1 MRIIY
6 FMIAM
11 FLCSP
16 CFSQTVYRGAVNSI
30 PNKMVYSEQIEQI
43 QETDEPTKFKDS
55 ERSVQMKKDLKNM
68 RGTIGSSADA
78 IKARNL
84 LILKEVLDFKMQDE
98 TLKAEINK
106 LKDNREFNTRL
117 LRALNQLDN
126 KKLRNQKNQEIMNIL
141 NDAGNRIYNS
151 LSN

>member
-1 MRIIY
+1 
-6 FMIAM
+6 
-11 FLCSP
+11 
-16 CFSQTVYRGAVNSI
+16 
-30 PNKMVYSEQIEQI
+30 
-43 QETDEPTKFKDS
+43 
-55 ERSVQMKKDLKNM
+55 
-68 RGTIGSSADA
+68 
-78 IKARNL
+78 
-84 LILKEVLDFKMQDE
+84 MQDE